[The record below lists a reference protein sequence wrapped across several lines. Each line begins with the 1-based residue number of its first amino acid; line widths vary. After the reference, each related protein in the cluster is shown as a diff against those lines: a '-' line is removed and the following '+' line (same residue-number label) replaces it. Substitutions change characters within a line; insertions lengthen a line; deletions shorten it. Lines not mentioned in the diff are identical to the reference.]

1 MVAIAARISF
11 RVGDVSLDGAQMRVN
26 CGLAVVLF
34 QTFVTLLVS
43 DGVFFFF
50 FVLPPRWAAAPLGCL
65 ICCHVRYVTLVRAS
79 P

>member
-50 FVLPPRWAAAPLGCL
+50 VSPPPAGLLRRSDVLFAVTSGMSRW
-65 ICCHVRYVTLVRAS
+65 
-79 P
+79 